1 MSVTDELI
9 DRVLD
14 GEASE
19 DEIAEVLR
27 WLESPV
33 NLGRFARR
41 AELHAD
47 LRRSL
52 RRRKIQAVALQV
64 CDEQIAAVPET
75 AAGSHR
81 SRWPARRGLFVGVA
95 ALVTAACLLLVLFWP
110 DRDPVPVTSH
120 PQAASVVSGVDAV
133 LTKDDREWNGA
144 GLPAGEYRLQHGLMN
159 LRFDSGVM
167 VYLEAPARFEAVSG
181 KQLVLHAGRL
191 SVTVPPEGVGFT
203 VVTPEADVIDFGTE
217 FSVDVRAGA
226 SEVHVFQGHVRVQPK
241 ARTGGP
247 AGDPVDLRTSQAI
260 TIDDTVGKPVEIELA
275 TDVFIRSFDE
285 PQKKYCRAVKD
296 LKPVAYYRMPISKG
310 FPCEPPEFSGEL
322 LGERNR
328 VPRAPGFMGGA
339 LLVGG
344 RSAGRGA
351 VVTRPPVLDGGRLSI
366 TAHVYLE
373 NPTAGSTV
381 ATNLDQHKGNFALS
395 VDERGTPQATVRT
408 PAGELV
414 MCVGDAPLPRR
425 QWCHL
430 IMTADGDHLR
440 VFVDGKQ
447 VGVQKCPAIAAGNS
461 EPVWFGTDRT
471 DRALWDGRIDELA
484 LFKRALSSDE
494 VRGLHAAVLDTI
506 RTRRQPN

>member
-19 DEIAEVLR
+19 DEIAEVQQ
-27 WLESPV
+27 WLESPS

-52 RRRKIQAVALQV
+52 RRRKLQAAALQV
-64 CDEQIAAVPET
+64 CDDKTAAAPET
-75 AAGSHR
+75 AAGSNR
-81 SRWPARRGLFVGVA
+81 SRWPARRSLVA
-95 ALVTAACLLLVLFWP
+95 GIATLATAACLLLVLYRPERDRLP
-110 DRDPVPVTSH
+110 DTSRRNI
-120 PQAASVVSGVDAV
+120 ASVVSGVDAV

-144 GLPAGEYRLQHGLMN
+144 DLPEGEYRLQHGLLN
-159 LRFDSGVM
+159 LQFDSGVM
-167 VYLEAPARFEAVSG
+167 VYLEAPTRFEAASG
-181 KQLVLHAGRL
+181 KRLVLHTGRL

-203 VVTPEADVIDFGTE
+203 VVTPGADVIDFGTE
-217 FSVDVRAGA
+217 FSVDVRPGA
-226 SEVHVFQGHVRVQPK
+226 SEVHVFQGHVRVLPK
-241 ARTGGP
+241 ARMGVP

-260 TIDDTVGKPVEIELA
+260 TIDDSVGKPVEIELA
-275 TDVFIRSFDE
+275 TDGFIRSFDE
-285 PQKKYCRAVKD
+285 PQKKYCRAVKE

-310 FPCEPPEFSGEL
+310 FPCEPPEYSGEL
-322 LGERNR
+322 LGEPNR
-328 VPRAPGFMGGA
+328 VPRAPGFLGGA

-373 NPTAGSTV
+373 NLTNGSSV
-381 ATNLDQHKGNFALS
+381 VTNLDQHNGNFALS
-395 VDERGTPQATVRT
+395 VDERGRPRATVR
-408 PAGELV
+408 ARDGELV
-414 MCVGDAPLPRR
+414 ACAGDAPLPRR

-430 IMTADGDHLR
+430 IMTADGEYLR
-440 VFVDGKQ
+440 LFVDGNQ

-461 EPVWFGTDRT
+461 APVWFGTDRS
-471 DRALWDGRIDELA
+471 DHALWDGRIDELA
-484 LFKRALSSDE
+484 FFNRSLSPDE
-494 VRGLHAAVLDTI
+494 VQGLHAAVLDTI
-506 RTRRQPN
+506 RTKRQPN